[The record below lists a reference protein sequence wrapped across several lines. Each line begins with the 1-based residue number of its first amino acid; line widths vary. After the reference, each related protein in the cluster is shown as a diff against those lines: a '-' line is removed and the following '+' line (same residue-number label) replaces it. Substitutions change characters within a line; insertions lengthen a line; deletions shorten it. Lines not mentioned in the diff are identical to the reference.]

1 MINTNSG
8 TPDEPHSKHAKGKLE
23 RLLRA
28 GAFVVTAETTPPISS
43 DPTALLEATADLR
56 DWADAVNVTDGA
68 GAKSHM
74 SSLAAA
80 SLLVQANIE
89 PVLQF
94 TIRDRNRIALQND
107 LLGAGALGISNIL
120 CLTGDNVSAG
130 DQPDAKMVM
139 DMDSRGLMALA
150 RDMRDT
156 CQLPTGRPIG
166 QAPNLFIGAADAP
179 SEPDKQWNAGGIQS
193 KIDAGAQFFQT
204 QFCFDISLVRR
215 YMERLGDEGV
225 LDHAYFLIGI
235 GPIASAKSARWMN
248 QNLFGVHI
256 PESIIDRLEQAND
269 QAAEG
274 RSVCLELIQELREVS
289 GVSGVHLMG
298 PRVEKS
304 AAQVIADSGVLNERP
319 EVA

>member
-1 MINTNSG
+1 MKNTDAGITGEAQSSI
-8 TPDEPHSKHAKGKLE
+8 TQSRLK
-23 RLLRA
+23 RLLEA
-28 GAFVVTAETTPPISS
+28 GAFVVTAETTPPVSS
-43 DPTALLEATADLR
+43 DPTALLEATASLR
-56 DWADAVNVTDGA
+56 GWADAVNVTDGA

-80 SLLVQANIE
+80 SLLMQAHIE

-94 TIRDRNRIALQND
+94 TVRDRNRIALQND

-120 CLTGDNVSAG
+120 CLTGDDVSAG

-139 DMDSRGLMALA
+139 DMDSRSLMALA

-156 CQLPTGRPIG
+156 LQLPTGRPLG
-166 QAPNLFIGAADAP
+166 QSPNLFIGAADAP
-179 SEPDKQWNAGGIQS
+179 REPDEQWSTANIQS

-204 QFCFDISLVRR
+204 QFCFDVPLVQR
-215 YMERLGDEGV
+215 YMQRLTDEGV
-225 LDHAYFLIGI
+225 LEQTYFLIGI

-248 QNLFGVHI
+248 QNLFGVDI
-256 PESIIDRLEQAND
+256 PGSIIDRLDQAND

-298 PRVEKS
+298 PRVERS

-319 EVA
+319 QVA

>member
-1 MINTNSG
+1 MTNTDSSI
-8 TPDEPHSKHAKGKLE
+8 PDETHSTSAQGKLE

-28 GAFVVTAETTPPISS
+28 GAFVVTAETTPPISA
-43 DPTALLEATADLR
+43 DPTALLEVTAELR

-80 SLLVQANIE
+80 ALLVQASIE

-94 TIRDRNRIALQND
+94 TIRDRNRLALQND
-107 LLGAGALGISNIL
+107 LLGAGALGISNVL
-120 CLTGDNVSAG
+120 CLTGDDVSAG

-156 CQLPTGRPIG
+156 RRLPTGRPIG
-166 QAPNLFIGAADAP
+166 KAPNLFIGAADAP
-179 SEPDKQWNAGGIQS
+179 HELDNEWSAAGLQS

-204 QFCFDISLVRR
+204 QFCFDIDLVRR
-215 YMERLGDEGV
+215 YMQRLANEGV
-225 LDHAYFLIGI
+225 LERAYFLIGI

-248 QNLFGVHI
+248 QNLFGVYI
-256 PESIIDRLEQAND
+256 PESIITRLEHATD
-269 QAAEG
+269 QETEG
-274 RSVCLELIQELREVS
+274 RKVCLELIQELREVA

-298 PRVEKS
+298 PRIEKS